1 MDTAQ
6 DKSVKDQ
13 SQESACQPPPF
24 PELTQLVMPG
34 FEHLSR
40 PYTLRKAPR
49 QAKARKQRRS
59 RKVSDAPYP
68 GQLSLPLNITVALTF
83 GSIGP

>member
-1 MDTAQ
+1 MDTVQ
-6 DKSVKDQ
+6 DKSAKDQ
-13 SQESACQPPPF
+13 CPASAGQPPPF

-49 QAKARKQRRS
+49 ASQSPEAAAVKEGERRAVP
-59 RKVSDAPYP
+59 R
-68 GQLSLPLNITVALTF
+68 
-83 GSIGP
+83 SIEPAA

>member
-1 MDTAQ
+1 MHTAQ

-13 SQESACQPPPF
+13 SQESAGQPPPF

-49 QAKARKQRRS
+49 QAKARRQRRS

-68 GQLSLPLNITVALTF
+68 GQLSLPLKAL
-83 GSIGP
+83 